1 MSVSTENGATAATIP
16 SVPAEPTEIVT
27 PAGVRTGRERIDAL
41 AARILALITERMQTA
56 ADIQAARI
64 AEGGRRVDLKRETE
78 IIGRYRAALGR
89 PGVAVAMALFELCR
103 GRI

>member
-1 MSVSTENGATAATIP
+1 MTVSTDTT
-16 SVPAEPTEIVT
+16 VTEIVA
-27 PAGVRTGRERIDAL
+27 PEGVRTGRQRIDDL
-41 AARILALITERMQTA
+41 DARILALITERVETA
-56 ADIQAARI
+56 AEIQAARI

-89 PGVAVAMALFELCR
+89 PGTSVAMALLELCR